1 MNPTDILLPQNR
13 DKSKAYLV
21 NKLRL
26 AVKEWRDSGYPNATT
41 TTKRL
46 LDFWF
51 NEDHIVNNEK
61 FEFWYAQRESIET
74 LIYVYEVMKKRR
86 FIDLAREFGEGPQ
99 LFDPNLDIYPLYG
112 FKMAT
117 GSGKTFVMALSI
129 VWQYFNNK
137 FENQDDYTSKFLLI
151 AGEKNVIYDRLKRDY
166 QVGNIF
172 REIPLIPPEW
182 MNLFDLKV
190 ILKEDP
196 INNIPDSVLF
206 LTNVQQLQ
214 DKANRKKEADKLVD
228 EVLDLKEVNRT
239 NIAQENRI
247 REVLEKIPNI
257 MILKDEAHHIYNYE
271 KRWKQILI
279 DLHKALESRYGK
291 GFNMELDFSATP
303 RSENGVLFTW
313 LIVDFTLK
321 EAIEMNI
328 VKRPLKGMVQNAT
341 EITSTNVVERYRA
354 WIEAGIKRWQE
365 YKDALTKLNKKP
377 ILFFQCPDN
386 KQADQLKK
394 YLDTLPQLSGKV
406 LLIHTDST
414 GEVAKSDIEEARK
427 FAQTVDS
434 EENSYEAIVSTM
446 MLNEG
451 WDVRNVN
458 VIVGLRSYT
467 SERNVLPEQVIGR
480 GLRKMFPEE
489 NASVN
494 DFVNV
499 LEVIGPPGLMQIIE
513 ELEKDENISFGTTNL
528 GNPINLTTIFVDMD
542 KKEFDIE
549 IPILTPAI
557 VVREFEI
564 NEGTIDK
571 IPPLSIKLENKVFK
585 TTYRAVDMITGAVQV
600 ERNWDLPVPQD
611 VKSVIAYYTG
621 RILNELNLSN
631 MFADLYPIVKD
642 YIQGKLFDQEVSLED
657 PRVLFQ
663 ISEPEIEDRIINT
676 FVENLKDLAFTE
688 REASKFD
695 RIMIS
700 ETQPFVWTKKVY
712 QANKCIFNY
721 VPCDNDLE
729 VNFSRFLDSADD
741 VKAFSKNA
749 PKVGFLIEYRDS
761 NGDLRHYR
769 PDFIVNMEDKQVLA
783 ETKGEE
789 DVDVE
794 FKDKRAIMWC
804 EDAERVTG
812 DKWIYIRVNEEEFY
826 KYHFDSFEKMIQFFT
841 PEGSKST
848 EPK

>member
-1 MNPTDILLPQNR
+1 MNPADILLPQNR

-21 NKLRL
+21 NRMRA
-26 AVKEWRDSGYPNATT
+26 AVLKWRDSGYHNTT
-41 TTKRL
+41 DTTKRL
-46 LDFWF
+46 LNFWF
-51 NEDHIVNNEK
+51 YEDHIINNEK

-86 FIDLAREFGEGPQ
+86 FLDLASNFGDESQ
-99 LFDPNLDIYPLYG
+99 YFDLNFYLNLDLYPLYG

-117 GSGKTFVMALSI
+117 GSGKTYVMALSI
-129 VWQYFNNK
+129 IWQYFNHK
-137 FENQDDYTSKFLLI
+137 FENNEDYTSKFLLI

-166 QVGNIF
+166 QDGKIF
-172 REIPLIPPEW
+172 HEIPLIPPEW
-182 MNLFDLKV
+182 SDKFDLKV

-214 DKANRKKEADKLVD
+214 DKASRKKEADKFVD
-228 EVLDLKEVNRT
+228 DVLDLKEVNRT
-239 NIAQENRI
+239 NITQENRI

-279 DLHKALESRYGK
+279 DLHKGLESKYGK
-291 GFNMELDFSATP
+291 GFNSELDFSATP
-303 RSENGVLFTW
+303 RGDNGAPFPW

-328 VKRPLKGMVQNAT
+328 VKLPLKGIVQGAT
-341 EITSTNVVERYRA
+341 VITSTNVVQRYQA
-354 WIEAGIKRWQE
+354 WIDAGIRRWQE
-365 YKDALTKLNKKP
+365 YKNALYKLNKKP
-377 ILFFQCPDN
+377 VLFFQCPDN
-386 KQADQLKK
+386 KQADQLKN
-394 YLDTLPQLSGKV
+394 YLETLPQLKGKI

-434 EENSYEAIVSTM
+434 DENTYEVIVSTM

-467 SERNVLPEQVIGR
+467 SKRNVLPEQVIGR
-480 GLRKMFPEE
+480 GLRKMFPDE
-489 NASVN
+489 NASIK

-499 LEVIGPPGLMQIIE
+499 LEVIGPPGLMQIIADLENE
-513 ELEKDENISFGTTNL
+513 EGIKFNKSNL
-528 GNPINLTTIFVDMD
+528 GNQVNITTIFVDLD
-542 KKEFDIE
+542 KKNFDIE

-564 NEGTIDK
+564 DKNIIDN
-571 IPPLSIKLENKVFK
+571 IPPLNIKLENKVFK
-585 TTYRAVDMITGAVQV
+585 TTYKAFNMITGVVAV

-621 RILNELNLSN
+621 IILKQLNLSN
-631 MFADLYPIVKD
+631 MFADLYPIVRE
-642 YIQGKLFDQEVSLED
+642 YIENKLFDQKISLND
-657 PRVLFQ
+657 PRVIFQ
-663 ISEPEIEDRIINT
+663 ISQPEIQDKIINV
-676 FVENLKDLAFTE
+676 FVNSLKNLTFTE

-695 RIMIS
+695 TINIS
-700 ETQPFVWTKKVY
+700 DTQPFVWTKKVY
-712 QANKCIFNY
+712 PANKCIFNY

-729 VNFSRFLDSADD
+729 VDFSKFLDNSDD
-741 VKAFSKNA
+741 VLAFTKLVSKI
-749 PKVGFLIEYRDS
+749 GFFMEYRDS
-761 NGDLRHYR
+761 QGNLRYYY
-769 PDFIVNMEDKQVLA
+769 PDFIVRMKDKYVIA
-783 ETKGEE
+783 ETKGEVDI
-789 DVDVE
+789 DVQ
-794 FKDKRAIMWC
+794 FKDQRAKMWC

-812 DKWIYIRVNEEEFY
+812 EKWIYIRVNQDEFY
-826 KYHFDSFEKMIQFFT
+826 KYPFDNLSELIKFILN
-841 PEGSKST
+841 
-848 EPK
+848 